1 MVLTDEEFG
10 KVYLLDGYVSRFLVR
25 LFEKYTVLFIG
36 YSYNDTIVRY
46 LTRAMTRYQAQ
57 KRYILTDNSDGSW
70 SELRTQ
76 PILYETGRFDL
87 LNDGIYKLGERIK
100 RGLSDWKNSLSLIVQ
115 SPPLDLSVISELD
128 FCLRDISKVRILIDC
143 LEGEEW
149 LWWIEERGYLDNL
162 FVLNAQLSE
171 ADLLWLNWLVDKY
184 AGKNDKAIKK
194 IILKHNN
201 GICQELANCIIQKIV
216 NNSELFSEIVLKE
229 YLVLLDRLLTDPWM
243 ITRAIEVVM
252 DRKIYSLGW
261 YLFKKLFEFKM
272 VLREDVFLQ
281 SEDGFC
287 FQYMILGD
295 GYLIEDI
302 WERYRDF
309 YTKYNAL
316 EIMNFGMDFI
326 MKIHFCC
333 NSNKNKPPAM
343 QVCSQ
348 TALASSKNLLCYNK
362 CRFANRTKKQRRYP
376 KWIKIV

>member
-1 MVLTDEEFG
+1 
-10 KVYLLDGYVSRFLVR
+10 
-25 LFEKYTVLFIG
+25 
-36 YSYNDTIVRY
+36 
-46 LTRAMTRYQAQ
+46 
-57 KRYILTDNSDGSW
+57 
-70 SELRTQ
+70 
-76 PILYETGRFDL
+76 
-87 LNDGIYKLGERIK
+87 
-100 RGLSDWKNSLSLIVQ
+100 
-115 SPPLDLSVISELD
+115 
-128 FCLRDISKVRILIDC
+128 
-143 LEGEEW
+143 
-149 LWWIEERGYLDNL
+149 
-162 FVLNAQLSE
+162 
-171 ADLLWLNWLVDKY
+171 
-184 AGKNDKAIKK
+184 
-194 IILKHNN
+194 
-201 GICQELANCIIQKIV
+201 
-216 NNSELFSEIVLKE
+216 
-229 YLVLLDRLLTDPWM
+229 M

-261 YLFKKLFEFKM
+261 YLLKKLFEFKM

-348 TALASSKNLLCYNK
+348 TALASSKNLLCYN
-362 CRFANRTKKQRRYP
+362 T
-376 KWIKIV
+376 WILGVNMTRLVPSLREPHIFLPAY

>member
-1 MVLTDEEFG
+1 
-10 KVYLLDGYVSRFLVR
+10 
-25 LFEKYTVLFIG
+25 
-36 YSYNDTIVRY
+36 
-46 LTRAMTRYQAQ
+46 
-57 KRYILTDNSDGSW
+57 
-70 SELRTQ
+70 
-76 PILYETGRFDL
+76 
-87 LNDGIYKLGERIK
+87 
-100 RGLSDWKNSLSLIVQ
+100 
-115 SPPLDLSVISELD
+115 
-128 FCLRDISKVRILIDC
+128 
-143 LEGEEW
+143 
-149 LWWIEERGYLDNL
+149 
-162 FVLNAQLSE
+162 
-171 ADLLWLNWLVDKY
+171 
-184 AGKNDKAIKK
+184 
-194 IILKHNN
+194 
-201 GICQELANCIIQKIV
+201 
-216 NNSELFSEIVLKE
+216 
-229 YLVLLDRLLTDPWM
+229 M

-261 YLFKKLFEFKM
+261 YLLKKLFEFKM

-302 WERYRDF
+302 WERYREF